1 MSSPA
6 PPSIISLLPNE
17 TLTSILVG
25 LPYPLLAHLT
35 RVSRRFNAVAERVL
49 YASIYIR
56 DVLSDGADADA
67 YPWRTLR
74 CCKSLI
80 HRPHLFES
88 VQGFHIRWVSV
99 SGASPSS
106 FHLSETLAKL
116 SEALPHLVY
125 LDSLELSLGPANMVH
140 PHRLHPIECVIAG
153 CRRLPHLRSCVLGA
167 EWTKGV
173 QPYSGVL
180 PQFLLALPALQHLK
194 LADHHGALHLPPTV
208 LPHLSTF
215 RGSPDAAASLLPGR
229 PVHSLSL
236 IGQDSDVTRE
246 NLPRLAH
253 TAVPLRFLDLTAMSV
268 RPILLRNVATYLPTV
283 EVIRIRLALRH
294 TLHYAL
300 SGIRLLTGLASV
312 LGSFQRLTHLD
323 LSPTIVTVAGTIP
336 HSTATD
342 ELGLC
347 REWARAC
354 PSLRRVIFPSQT
366 EWGVDSLG
374 TWTIID
380 STS

>member
-1 MSSPA
+1 MSSPTS
-6 PPSIISLLPNE
+6 PSIISILPNE
-17 TLTSILVG
+17 TLTSIFVG
-25 LPYPLLAHLT
+25 LPYPNLVHLT

-49 YASIYIR
+49 YSSIYIR

-88 VQGFHIRWVSV
+88 VQAVHIRWVSA

-116 SEALPHLVY
+116 SEALPHLV
-125 LDSLELSLGPANMVH
+125 
-140 PHRLHPIECVIAG
+140 LHPIERVISG
-153 CRRLPHLRSCVLGA
+153 CRFPHLRACVLGA
-167 EWTKGV
+167 EWAKGV
-173 QPYSGVL
+173 QPYSVPVL

-194 LADHHGALHLPPTV
+194 LADHHAALHLPPGV
-208 LPHLSTF
+208 LPRLSTF

-253 TAVPLRFLDLTAMSV
+253 TTVPLRFLDLTAMSV

-366 EWGVDSLG
+366 EWGVDSSG
-374 TWTIID
+374 TWTIIGG
-380 STS
+380 SHTHSMNT